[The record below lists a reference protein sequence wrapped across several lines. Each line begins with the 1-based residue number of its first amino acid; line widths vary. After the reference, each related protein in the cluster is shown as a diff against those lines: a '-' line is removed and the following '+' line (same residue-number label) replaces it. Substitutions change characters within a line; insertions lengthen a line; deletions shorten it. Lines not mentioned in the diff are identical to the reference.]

1 MKHKLVAFIAF
12 CLISTMLGFW
22 ASAYA
27 KSIFTRD
34 KKTMQQRP
42 PLDKRQ
48 ENYIEIK
55 DTLKLNTRELA
66 VFNEISVKESWA
78 LRPLALEL
86 EANHLR
92 LDELN
97 KTKCS
102 WYSKSC
108 KRELKANKAF
118 VENDIK
124 ELKRQIWQKKEY
136 YKILYLNQTS
146 RRQDLK
152 LRQIIQTITK
162 NNPKMW

>member
-1 MKHKLVAFIAF
+1 MTAFFLAHF
-12 CLISTMLGFW
+12 YYNECD
-22 ASAYA
+22 A
-27 KSIFTRD
+27 KNTLQKPTLQD
-34 KKTMQQRP
+34 
-42 PLDKRQ
+42 RQ
-48 ENYIEIK
+48 KNYIEIK

-66 VFNEISVKESWA
+66 VFNEINTKETWA

-86 EANHLR
+86 EANYLR

-97 KTKCS
+97 KTKCR

-108 KRELKANKAF
+108 KKELKADIAF
-118 VENDIK
+118 VEADIK

-152 LRQIIQTITK
+152 LRQIIQNITK
-162 NNPKMW
+162 AKPQLW